1 MRETDD
7 RAAPGGSSRVE
18 LKVAFLAVE
27 AAPFAKVGGLGDVA
41 GALPAALVRQ
51 GVAVTQ
57 LLPRYGQIDFTA
69 LDATLIASGIQI
81 SVGPE
86 THEFAV
92 WRVERDGVQVLLL
105 DAPTLFGEAQVYID
119 LRDRVR
125 FTAFCRAVPA
135 ALAAAGFAA
144 NVLHANDWHSALA
157 VLEADPALARVLTIH
172 NLAHQGITDI
182 DYAETLGIAVG
193 ELLDGEREQFPGKIN
208 LLARAIAAAE
218 QVTTVSPRYAREVL
232 TAEFGA
238 GLEAVLQQR
247 TADLTGILNG
257 IDTEHFNPATD
268 PDLAATY
275 TADDL
280 EAKAA
285 NKAALQ
291 RELGLP
297 MDADRPLL
305 GMVSRLDGQKGFD
318 LVTSVVPALVE
329 RGVQVAVLGTGL
341 PEYHALA
348 QALVARYPE
357 QVSVTLA
364 FDATKAQHIYGGADM
379 FLMPSRFEPCG
390 LGQMVAMR
398 YGTVPVV
405 RETGGLA
412 DTVHELGVDAN
423 GFTFVEY
430 APEALLAAI
439 DRALATWGEPGR
451 QRWQAL
457 QRNGMRADLTW
468 DGAARQYRDVYER
481 ALAQRP
487 QSSVAAVAE
496 QRA

>member
-1 MRETDD
+1 M
-7 RAAPGGSSRVE
+7 E

-57 LLPRYGQIDFTA
+57 LLPRYGQLDLTA
-69 LDATLIASGIQI
+69 LDASLIASEL
-81 SVGPE
+81 SVAVGPE
-86 THEFAV
+86 QHDFTV
-92 WRVERDGVQVLLL
+92 WRIERDGVQILLL
-105 DAPTLFGEAQVYID
+105 DAPTLFGEEQVYID

-135 ALAAAGFAA
+135 ALAAAGFHA
-144 NVLHANDWHSALA
+144 NVLHVNDWHTALA
-157 VLEADPALARVLTIH
+157 ALEATPSIARVLTIH
-172 NLAHQGITDI
+172 NLAHQGFIDI
-182 DYAETLGIAVG
+182 DYAETLGMEIGA
-193 ELLDGEREQFPGKIN
+193 LLDVERSQFPGRIN
-208 LLARAIAAAE
+208 LLARAIAAVE

-232 TAEFGA
+232 TPEFGA
-238 GLEAVLQQR
+238 GLDVVLQQR
-247 TADLTGILNG
+247 AADLTGILNG
-257 IDTEHFNPATD
+257 IDTERYDPSND
-268 PDLAATY
+268 PDLVATY

-280 EAKAA
+280 DAKAS
-285 NKAALQ
+285 NKVALQ
-291 RELGLP
+291 QELGLP
-297 MDADRPLL
+297 VDADRPLL

-348 QALVARYPE
+348 QDLAQRFPE
-357 QVSVTLA
+357 HVSVTLA
-364 FDATKAQHIYGGADM
+364 FDAAKAQHIYGGADM

-412 DTVHELGVDAN
+412 DTVHELGVEAN

-439 DRALATWGEPGR
+439 DRALVTWREPGG
-451 QRWQAL
+451 QRWRAL
-457 QRNGMRADLTW
+457 QRNGMRADLSW

-487 QSSVAAVAE
+487 QPSVVAVAE